1 MHRCNFVRGIFG
13 ALLSAISVVSSRP
26 DWSLKGN
33 FAVLSACSHEL
44 RFQTRPDSSEL
55 QTRTTTRS
63 SARKNVANNWQRQT
77 ARGDVKLC
85 DGGNRCREDVKN
97 AFPRSDRAVLRCK
110 KMRPI
115 PSRPCG
121 QASQQ
126 AALQL
131 YVGDTCRLP
140 VNFTCLAQATIL
152 CRCNH
157 LPCPSILSAEGCPPH
172 FDMMAS
178 DPPFHATHATL
189 CWTTVLRPSG
199 EENEERPSFQ

>member
-110 KMRPI
+110 KMRQSH
-115 PSRPCG
+115 PSHPG
-121 QASQQ
+121 HAGKQASK
-126 AALQL
+126 
-131 YVGDTCRLP
+131 RP
-140 VNFTCLAQATIL
+140 FNFTSATRVACQLTLLAWRRRPYCADATTS
-152 CRCNH
+152 H
-157 LPCPSILSAEGCPPH
+157 VPPSYPQRAVRH
-172 FDMMAS
+172 
-178 DPPFHATHATL
+178 TL
-189 CWTTVLRPSG
+189 T
-199 EENEERPSFQ
+199 